1 MQIDIPKAGQYL
13 GQMIGELIA
22 SGSVDMGFIND
33 APEAFQDSFSAC
45 LLIAHTIRGVQART
59 DEAFASTIYKKSGI
73 DAAKFVP
80 FPEPEECAEHVRECF
95 AKVGV
100 SYVLE

>member
-1 MQIDIPKAGQYL
+1 MQIDIPKAGEYL
-13 GQMIGELIA
+13 GEMIGELVA
-22 SGSVDMGFIND
+22 SRTVDMTFIAN

-45 LLIAHTIRGVQART
+45 VLIAHTIRGVEKRT
-59 DEAFASTIYKKSGI
+59 DQATATELYKNAGI

-80 FPEPEECAEHVRECF
+80 FPEPEECATHVRECF